1 MLRCS
6 SHTMQCD
13 LQDDQNLKF
22 FLSLLEELLGDT
34 LSLEVESGSSL
45 WEFYKVIQSE
55 LSRPV
60 A

>member
-6 SHTMQCD
+6 SHTIQYD

-22 FLSLLEELLGDT
+22 FLTLLEELLGDT

-45 WEFYKVIQSE
+45 
-55 LSRPV
+55 
-60 A
+60 